1 MPASRPNT
9 LPSNRRRYVR
19 STLPL
24 PSRSA
29 ALLLLTL
36 TLPSCAALSN
46 ATPPVI
52 VSAPVLTPLPEELA
66 KIEPPPSGSYSAALT
81 RSRAEW
87 RRLLTDTQ
95 MKSAP

>member
-1 MPASRPNT
+1 
-9 LPSNRRRYVR
+9 
-19 STLPL
+19 L
-24 PSRSA
+24 PSRNA
-29 ALLLLTL
+29 ALLLLML
-36 TLPSCAALSN
+36 TLPSCALRSN

-52 VSAPVLTPLPEELA
+52 ASPLVLTPLPEELA
-66 KIEPPPSGSYSAALT
+66 KIEPPRSGSYSAELT

>member
-1 MPASRPNT
+1 M
-9 LPSNRRRYVR
+9 LQSNRRRFVR

-36 TLPSCAALSN
+36 TLPSCALRSN

-52 VSAPVLTPLPEELA
+52 VSAPTLTPLPEELA
-66 KIEPPPSGSYSAALT
+66 RIEPPLSGSYSAELT
-81 RSRAEW
+81 RQRAEW
-87 RRLLTDTQ
+87 RKLLTDTQ
-95 MKSAP
+95 TK